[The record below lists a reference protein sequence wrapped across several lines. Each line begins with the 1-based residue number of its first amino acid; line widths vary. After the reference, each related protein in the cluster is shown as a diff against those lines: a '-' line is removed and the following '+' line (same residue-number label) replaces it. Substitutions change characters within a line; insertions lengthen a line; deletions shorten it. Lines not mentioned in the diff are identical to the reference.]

1 MDKEVKKFT
10 RLALQESFQ
19 QKMMEAPEQ
28 ETEKKP
34 KKKAEPV
41 TPQEKEDMVSA
52 DKKGRYEKIQQLLAN
67 EIFNTAEICKR
78 LWGDK
83 DATNRSL
90 FKKKLDQ
97 ATNDTGDV
105 YEFDDDELA
114 KISSILRDTSRSITK
129 TVGRKG
135 S

>member
-1 MDKEVKKFT
+1 MDIKKFVKEGVHNSL
-10 RLALQESFQ
+10 RSNNMPEKSAPQIDPKHLQNESGDDEVQ
-19 QKMMEAPEQ
+19 D
-28 ETEKKP
+28 TD
-34 KKKAEPV
+34 
-41 TPQEKEDMVSA
+41 TVSG

-67 EIFNTAEICKR
+67 EIFNTAEICNR
-78 LWGDK
+78 LWGSK
-83 DATNRSL
+83 DATKRSL

-105 YEFDDDELA
+105 YEFDDEELA
-114 KISSILRDTSRSITK
+114 KISGILRDTSRSITK